1 MNDEDDVDDH
11 DDEEDRICG
20 YTAKQSINIYDN
32 KYGATRE
39 SLNIAIVAF
48 YSHHHYNDA

>member
-1 MNDEDDVDDH
+1 MMIYDDDD
-11 DDEEDRICG
+11 DDDDEDRICA
-20 YTAKQSINIYDN
+20 YTTKQSINIYDN

-48 YSHHHYNDA
+48 YSHHQYNDA